1 MSNHRAE
8 EKGGDSFSVVHTQ
21 SDIII
26 IIIIEKRALE
36 QTQRQREQ
44 IPRRNLPRSNRTKSN
59 AFNLTATR
67 TEPNASRT
75 PFPSRRINARVDTV
89 KKNLPKWQKGKKH
102 LSATTYRS
110 LQQLVVVLAGA
121 SDDVGSFGDGRLGD
135 DNLRPEKSGL
145 GECRHYSYL
154 FVCV

>member
-1 MSNHRAE
+1 MSNHTE

-44 IPRRNLPRSNRTKSN
+44 IPRRNLPRSNQSKSN

-75 PFPSRRINARVDTV
+75 PFPSRRINARVQR
-89 KKNLPKWQKGKKH
+89 KKKFTQVAKREEKFKRNIPQF
-102 LSATTYRS
+102 ATTRRRT
-110 LQQLVVVLAGA
+110 
-121 SDDVGSFGDGRLGD
+121 GR
-135 DNLRPEKSGL
+135 RE
-145 GECRHYSYL
+145 
-154 FVCV
+154 